1 MNSLSSSIYEEQEK
15 EEHSNFMDSL
25 RADIMDKSEVMLNKS
40 LLEMTILTFLKT
52 KVEENYFN
60 QKI

>member
-1 MNSLSSSIYEEQEK
+1 
-15 EEHSNFMDSL
+15 MDSL

-52 KVEENYFN
+52 KVDENYLN